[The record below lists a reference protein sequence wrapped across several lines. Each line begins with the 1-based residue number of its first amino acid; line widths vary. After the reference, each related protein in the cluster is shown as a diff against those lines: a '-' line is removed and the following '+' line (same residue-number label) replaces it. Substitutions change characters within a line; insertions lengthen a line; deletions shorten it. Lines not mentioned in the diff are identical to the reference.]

1 MKFLKRHWIAI
12 SVAMFAYSIC
22 YVALRADH
30 VLIHRASFDES
41 SSHIRYFHWIE
52 PGHPIPDFIDGRPV
66 VVTSIFFYPIE
77 LVESLAWHFIPRE
90 YESRSGYIFGG
101 SDGLKSTK

>member
-30 VLIHRASFDES
+30 ILIHRASYDNS
-41 SSHIRYFHWIE
+41 SSHIHYFHWIE
-52 PGHPIPDFIDGRPV
+52 PGYPVPNVIDGRPV
-66 VVTSIFFYPIE
+66 VVMKYFFFLIE
-77 LVESLAWHFIPRE
+77 LAETCAWRLIPR
-90 YESRSGYIFGG
+90 
-101 SDGLKSTK
+101 